1 MSPRP
6 AELIRSRRAGWPL
19 AALLALAPKC
29 FLCLAAYTGSGAL
42 LGIGG
47 PEFCGAA
54 SEAALPWPEALAA
67 AGAMLGLGRL
77 AVTRCRPTAAG
88 GAN

>member
-1 MSPRP
+1 MF
-6 AELIRSRRAGWPL
+6 
-19 AALLALAPKC
+19 ALVPKC

-42 LGIGG
+42 LGTGG

-54 SEAALPWPEALAA
+54 QDAAMPWPEVLAA

-77 AVTRCRPTAAG
+77 AATRRRPRAAG